1 VRMTSL
7 AFALRNF
14 YTASMNM
21 PALARFTFFALFSTS
36 TITAQAADKV
46 IVLKAARLFDGK
58 SKTLVQN
65 GVVIVQGNKIV
76 DAGSNLPA
84 PSDAQVID
92 LGDATLSPGFMDGH
106 THLTLDFSGNYNER
120 RLKEIDLNVSEQAI
134 LATGHARATVEA
146 GFTTVRDLGSRFPAS
161 KEMVDI
167 ALRNSINKGVI
178 IGPRMLVA
186 TFGIG
191 ATGGHFDPTSGF
203 RDMLFGREPDYSD
216 GIADG
221 PDAIRK
227 AVRFEVKNGADVIK
241 AAVSGGVLS
250 LADEVDTP
258 QLTPAEMAALVD
270 ESHRLRK
277 KVAVHCHGD
286 QAAKEAIEAG
296 VDSIEH
302 GSFLKPETLTLM
314 KNKGTYLTPTLMA
327 TEWILGKIDNYPPAL
342 QAKAKAAG
350 AARSDMFRNAV
361 KMGVKISFGTDAA
374 VFPHGQNA
382 KEFKLMVDLG
392 MQPIEALK
400 TATGNAADLFGVA
413 QKTGT
418 LEKGKLADV
427 IAMPGD
433 PTADITV
440 TERVSFVMKEGKIIR
455 NGPATPQP
463 VAISADPSPE
473 LPAD

>member
-1 VRMTSL
+1 VPQ
-7 AFALRNF
+7 NF
-14 YTASMNM
+14 YTAEMNFS
-21 PALARFTFFALFSTS
+21 ALARFTFPFALIASAVT
-36 TITAQAADKV
+36 TDAADKV
-46 IVLKAARLFDGK
+46 IVLKAAHLFDGK
-58 SKTLVQN
+58 SKALVQD
-65 GVVIVQGNKIV
+65 GVVIVQGTKIV
-76 DAGSNLPA
+76 DAGSNLPPPA
-84 PSDAQVID
+84 DAQVID

-120 RLKEIDLNVSEQAI
+120 RLKDVDLNVSEQAI
-134 LATGHARATVEA
+134 IATTRARATLEA
-146 GFTTVRDLGSRFPAS
+146 GFTTVRDLGSRFPGS
-161 KEMVDI
+161 HEFVDV

-178 IGPRMLVA
+178 VGPRMLVA

-203 RDMLFGREPDYSD
+203 RDMLFGREPDYSE

-302 GSFLKPETLTLM
+302 GSFMKPETLTLM

-327 TEWILGKIDNYPPAL
+327 TEWILSKIDNYPPAL

-350 AARSDMFRNAV
+350 AARSEMFRNAV
-361 KMGVKISFGTDAA
+361 KMGIKVSFGTDAA

-392 MQPIEALK
+392 LPAIDALR
-400 TATGNAADLFGVA
+400 TATGNAADLFGIA
-413 QKTGT
+413 QKVGT

-427 IAMPGD
+427 IAIPGD
-433 PTADITV
+433 PTSDITA

-455 NGPATPQP
+455 NGPPTKPP
-463 VAISADPSPE
+463 VAVSAEPMTE
-473 LPAD
+473 VPAD

>member
-1 VRMTSL
+1 MNVS
-7 AFALRNF
+7 AFSRCCSRL
-14 YTASMNM
+14 S
-21 PALARFTFFALFSTS
+21 FTILVLISGAIS
-36 TITAQAADKV
+36 IHAADKV

-58 SKTLVQN
+58 SKTLAQN

-84 PSDAQVID
+84 PTDAQVID

-120 RLKEIDLNVSEQAI
+120 RLKEVDLNVSEQAI
-134 LATGHARATVEA
+134 IATTHARATVEA
-146 GFTTVRDLGSRFPAS
+146 GFTTVRDLGSRFVGS
-161 KEMVDI
+161 KEFVDV

-178 IGPRMLVA
+178 VGPRMLVA
-186 TFGIG
+186 TYGIG

-203 RDMLFGREPDYSD
+203 RDMLFGHEPDFSQ

-302 GSFLKPETLTLM
+302 GSFMKPETLTLM

-327 TEWILGKIDNYPPAL
+327 TEWIMSKIDNYPPAL
-342 QAKAKAAG
+342 QAKAKAAA

-361 KMGVKISFGTDAA
+361 KMGIKVSFGTDAA

-392 MQPIEALK
+392 MQPIDALK
-400 TATGNAADLFGVA
+400 TATGNAADLFGIA

-418 LEKGKLADV
+418 LEKGKFADV

-433 PTADITV
+433 PTADITA

-455 NGPATPQP
+455 NGPPSAPP
-463 VAISADPSPE
+463 VAVSADADPE
-473 LPAD
+473 IPAD